1 MRMRPSGS
9 SSGPSRAR
17 RSLSGRRC
25 FLHPEKQPARSSKSG
40 HIQEDE
46 AMGKL
51 ITRRGAMAG
60 GLGALAFGRGATA
73 QDKIVL
79 KMGTLGSTEYFYYK
93 GAKRMADEV
102 AAKSGGRIDVQVFPN
117 QQLGNERD
125 MIEGMQLGTIDLAV
139 INTPLL
145 AGFDPRFLIF
155 DMPFLFNDWPHVNK
169 MLTSSIG
176 ADLLKA
182 LESKQ
187 LKAFAFSTAG
197 FRHVLNYKRP
207 VAKPEDMS
215 GLKIR
220 TLDNPVHV
228 AIMNAMGA
236 NATPMQYSG
245 VATALRQRTVDGLDS
260 PAPAAVTEKFYET
273 NKYLSLTGHVFT
285 GVIYLM
291 GLKRFQSLP
300 ADLQKVIDDA
310 AKIGAE
316 TETTQYNEFDTKSLE
331 VLKTEHGME
340 INQVDKPAF
349 RARMKPVF
357 DQFQDR
363 VGKNLIE
370 SVRGMGA

>member
-1 MRMRPSGS
+1 M
-9 SSGPSRAR
+9 
-17 RSLSGRRC
+17 
-25 FLHPEKQPARSSKSG
+25 SK
-40 HIQEDE
+40 
-46 AMGKL
+46 L
-51 ITRRGAMAG
+51 VTRRGAIIG
-60 GLGALAFGRGATA
+60 GLGAVALAGGARGE
-73 QDKIVL
+73 DKTVL

-102 AAKSGGRIDVQVFPN
+102 GARTNGRVEIQVFPN

-155 DMPFLFNDWPHVNK
+155 DMPFLFNDWAHVNK
-169 MLTSSIG
+169 MLSSKIG
-176 ADLLKA
+176 ADLLKT
-182 LESKQ
+182 LESRQ
-187 LKAFAFSTAG
+187 IKAFGFSTAG

-207 VAKPEDMS
+207 VAKPEDMA

-236 NATPMQYSG
+236 NATPMQYSE
-245 VATALRQRTVDGLDS
+245 VATALRQHTVDGLDS

-291 GLKRFQSLP
+291 SLKRYNALP
-300 ADLQKVIDDA
+300 ADLQKIISDG
-310 AKIGAE
+310 AKLGADTE
-316 TETTQYNEFDTKSLE
+316 TEQYNDFDTKSLE
-331 VLKTEHGME
+331 VLKKDHGME
-340 INQVDKPAF
+340 INQVDKAAF
-349 RARMKPVF
+349 RAKMQPVF
-357 DQFQDR
+357 DRFQDR
-363 VGKNLIE
+363 VGKSLIE
-370 SVRGMGA
+370 TVRGMGA

>member
-1 MRMRPSGS
+1 
-9 SSGPSRAR
+9 
-17 RSLSGRRC
+17 
-25 FLHPEKQPARSSKSG
+25 
-40 HIQEDE
+40 
-46 AMGKL
+46 MGKL
-51 ITRRGAMAG
+51 ITRRGALAG
-60 GLGALAFGRGATA
+60 GLGALAFARGAIA
-73 QDKIVL
+73 QEKIVL

-102 AAKSGGRIDVQVFPN
+102 AAKSGGRIDIQVFPN

-155 DMPFLFNDWPHVNK
+155 DMPFLFNDWAHVNK

-197 FRHVLNYKRP
+197 FRHVLNYKRA

-310 AKIGAE
+310 AKIGAD
-316 TETTQYNEFDTKSLE
+316 TETTQYNDFDTKSLE
-331 VLKTEHGME
+331 ILKADHGME
-340 INQVDKPAF
+340 INQVDKAAF

-363 VGKNLIE
+363 VGKSLIE
-370 SVRGMGA
+370 TVRGMSA

>member
-1 MRMRPSGS
+1 M
-9 SSGPSRAR
+9 
-17 RSLSGRRC
+17 SLQ
-25 FLHPEKQPARSSKSG
+25 L
-40 HIQEDE
+40 
-46 AMGKL
+46 
-51 ITRRGAMAG
+51 TRRGAILG
-60 GLGALAFGRGATA
+60 GLGTLAVGGRASA

-93 GAKRMADEV
+93 GAKRMAEEV
-102 AAKSGGRIDVQVFPN
+102 AAKSGNRVDVQVFPN

-145 AGFDPRFLIF
+145 AGFDSRFLIF
-155 DMPFLFNDWPHVNK
+155 DMPFMFNDWAHVNT
-169 MLTSSIG
+169 MLTSNIG
-176 ADLLKA
+176 GDLLKS

-197 FRHVLNYKRP
+197 FRHVLNYKRA

-236 NATPMQYSG
+236 NATPMQYSE

-291 GLKRFQSLP
+291 SMKRFQALP
-300 ADLQKVIDDA
+300 ADLQTIISDA

-316 TETTQYNEFDTKSLE
+316 TETTLYNDFDAKSLE
-331 VLKTEHGME
+331 ILKANHGME
-340 INQVDKPAF
+340 INQVDKAAF
-349 RARMKPVF
+349 RARMQPVF
-357 DQFQDR
+357 DRFQDR
-363 VGKNLIE
+363 VGKALIDR
-370 SVRGMGA
+370 VRGMSAA